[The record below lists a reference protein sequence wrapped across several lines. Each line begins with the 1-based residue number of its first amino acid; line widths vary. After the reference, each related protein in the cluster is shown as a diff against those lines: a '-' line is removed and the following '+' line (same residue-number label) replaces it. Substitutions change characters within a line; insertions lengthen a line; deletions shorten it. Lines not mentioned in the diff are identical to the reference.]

1 MDELSRLSV
10 DVVDQGTLENQ
21 ITNEADSILKKRE
34 FEIDTKRLSKAQDA
48 EKTFLSKLRSMER
61 RINDPAT
68 KISEREKLK
77 RDVATLK
84 RTELATVQQDIS
96 DIKERLQEN
105 DTSNATTELQAS
117 DRQEGESEQEYLVR
131 TGKITPFANSRGF
144 TRGRGD
150 VTQNIDT
157 SKPFSASTITE
168 IGDIKEEDEDG
179 EDGEEVEVKAEE
191 SAEEDADDAYS
202 SGYTTDEVDPE
213 DIELVELKKKRK
225 RNERPE
231 TEAIDDGDEWSYQQ
245 RLKWWIEKRQKARAR
260 AGVIVP
266 ASDYAKDE
274 WLLDGPE
281 ADAILEGN
289 FKVPGEI
296 FNALF
301 DYQKTCVQWLWELHT
316 QKTGGIIGDEMGLGK
331 TIQII
336 SFLAGLHHSGLLT
349 KPVIV
354 VCPAT
359 VMKQWVEEFH
369 KWWPALRV
377 VILHSMGEGSKGKK
391 KKRKGEI
398 DSDEDDDEVIRPTPS
413 STKNLVETIDKVF
426 KDGHVVVTTYA
437 GLKSYRSLLLDR
449 EWGYCILDEGHK
461 IRNPDSQI
469 TLDCKQIKTVH
480 RLILSG
486 TPIQNNLTE
495 LWSLLDFVCPGRLG
509 TLPVFHSQFAVPINV
524 GGYANA
530 TNIQVQTAYKCAVV
544 LRDLIAP
551 YLLRR
556 MKTDVATDLPKKE
569 EKVLFCKLTDS
580 QRLHY
585 KGFLKS
591 EELKSILAGKRQSL
605 FGIDILRKICNH
617 PDLASREILK
627 KTADYYYGDP
637 AKSGKMQVVKA
648 LVDLW
653 KKQGHRTLLFC
664 QTRQMLEILEEF
676 FANMPDIKYL
686 RMDGTTAISKR
697 QDMVDSFNNDTSY
710 DLFLLTTRVGGLGV
724 NLTGA
729 NRVIIF
735 DPDWNPSTDLQA
747 RERSWRLGQKRN
759 VVVYRLMT
767 AGTIEEKIYH
777 RQIFKQFL
785 TNKILK
791 DAKQRRFF
799 KMNDIH
805 DLFSLDDGEGDTTET
820 GLIFSGSEKKIE
832 SKKPEKKMKDDDD
845 FYQVVGLNGV
855 SKLEKFET
863 GEEERAENND
873 GENDD
878 NILNDIFSQTGVHSA
893 LEHDAIMDA
902 SRPETVIIEREAKR
916 VAEVAAKALRDSR
929 KKAQSNEIGTV
940 TWTGK
945 FGSAGKFGK
954 RKAPA
959 GNAGGAPKFGSSDRL
974 SSSSILQNI
983 KAKKSLEESADAY
996 TGYTG
1001 LINMSDLDKVKLLE
1015 KISESLKQ
1023 AGAGGLSSKDI
1034 ANEFALKLTNQEE
1047 VAVMRQLLRQAGE
1060 WNGATK
1066 KWLYKAVEVIGDD
1079 DEEDGEDQEVVQ
1091 VDEMGNKL

>member
-1 MDELSRLSV
+1 M
-10 DVVDQGTLENQ
+10 VDQGTLESK
-21 ITNEADSILKKRE
+21 ITTEADNALKKRE
-34 FEIDTKRLSKAQDA
+34 REIDLKRLTKAQDA
-48 EKTFLSKLRSMER
+48 EKTFLSKLKSMER

-68 KISEREKLK
+68 RISEREKLR
-77 RDVATLK
+77 RDANTL
-84 RTELATVQQDIS
+84 RQTELETVQQDLR
-96 DIKERLQEN
+96 DIQARLDEN
-105 DTSNATTELQAS
+105 AEDGPKRAVGAS
-117 DRQEGESEQEYLVR
+117 DRQENETEQEYLVR

-144 TRGRGD
+144 TRGKGD
-150 VTQNIDT
+150 VSDNIDT
-157 SKPFSASTITE
+157 TKSFDTKDE
-168 IGDIKEEDEDG
+168 IIVLDGGDDSHNDSRS
-179 EDGEEVEVKAEE
+179 D
-191 SAEEDADDAYS
+191 S

-213 DIELVELKKKRK
+213 DFELVELKRKKKRSHSDE
-225 RNERPE
+225 NERPE
-231 TEAIDDGDEWSYQQ
+231 TDATDDGNEFSYQK
-245 RLKWWIEKRQKARAR
+245 RLKWWTEKRQRDRAK
-260 AGVIVP
+260 AGVIVDP
-266 ASDYAKDE
+266 NDYAKDE
-274 WLLDGPE
+274 WLLEGPQ

-301 DYQKTCVQWLWELHT
+301 DYQKTCVQWLWELHS

-336 SFLAGLHHSGLLT
+336 AFLAGLHHSGLLT

-369 KWWPALRV
+369 KWWAPLRV
-377 VILHSMGEGSKGKK
+377 VILHSMGEGSKRGKK
-391 KKRKGEI
+391 RALDGD
-398 DSDEDDDEVIRPTPS
+398 DSDDDDDDDEHIMANSRSQSTVSS
-413 STKNLVETIDKVF
+413 STNLANIIDKIF

-437 GLKSYRSLLLDR
+437 GLKSYRPLLLAR

-469 TLDCKQIKTVH
+469 TLDCKQLKTVH

-585 KGFLKS
+585 RGFLKS
-591 EELKSILAGKRQSL
+591 EELKSILAGKRQAL

-617 PDLASREILK
+617 PDLASRDILM
-627 KTADYYYGDP
+627 KTLNYNYGDP
-637 AKSGKMQVVKA
+637 VKSGKMQVVKA
-648 LVDLW
+648 LVELW

-664 QTRQMLEILEEF
+664 QTRQMLEILQKF
-676 FANMPDIKYL
+676 FSSLEDVKYL
-686 RMDGTTAISKR
+686 RMDGTTPISRR
-697 QDMVDSFNNDTSY
+697 QDMVDTFNNDTSF

-747 RERSWRLGQKRN
+747 RERSWRLGQKRD

-805 DLFSLDDGEGDTTET
+805 DLFSLDDTGADTET
-820 GLIFSGSEKKIE
+820 GQLFSGSEKVIPKG
-832 SKKPEKKMKDDDD
+832 EKGEKGENDDGNDD
-845 FYQVVGLNGV
+845 FYDVAGLGGV
-855 SKLEKFET
+855 SKLEKYET
-863 GEEERAENND
+863 GEDERQRVADNNP
-873 GENDD
+873 ETDD

-902 SRPETVIIEREAKR
+902 SRPDTVIIEREAKR

-929 KKAQSNEIGTV
+929 KKAQANEIGTV

-945 FGSAGKFGK
+945 FGSAGKKRAIGGASRGPGK
-954 RKAPA
+954 V
-959 GNAGGAPKFGSSDRL
+959 GSVAGGANKL
-974 SSSSILQNI
+974 SSGSILANI
-983 KAKKSLEESADAY
+983 KAKRSLEESTMAY
-996 TGYTG
+996 TGG
-1001 LINMSDLDKVKLLE
+1001 LVNLSDLEKVKLLE
-1015 KISESLKQ
+1015 NIQDSLKKSGS
-1023 AGAGGLSSKDI
+1023 AGVSSREI
-1034 ANEFALKLTNQEE
+1034 AAEFALKLTTQEE
-1047 VAVMRQLLRQAGE
+1047 VAVMRQLLKQAGE
-1060 WNGATK
+1060 WNGASK
-1066 KWLYKAVEVIGDD
+1066 RWMYRGDD
-1079 DEEDGEDQEVVQ
+1079 VVI
-1091 VDEMGNKL
+1091 E

>member
-1 MDELSRLSV
+1 MDELSGLSV
-10 DVVDQGTLENQ
+10 DVVDQGTLESA
-21 ITNEADSILKKRE
+21 ITNEADAILKKRE
-34 FEIDTKRLSKAQDA
+34 FEIDSKRLLKAQDA
-48 EKTFLSKLRSMER
+48 EKTFLGKIRSMER
-61 RINDPAT
+61 KIADPAT
-68 KISEREKLK
+68 RISEREKLK

-84 RTELATVQQDIS
+84 KTELETVQQDIS
-96 DIKERLQEN
+96 DIKQRLEEN
-105 DTSNATTELQAS
+105 GTKKKEVQAS

-131 TGKITPFANSRGF
+131 TGKITPFANSKGF
-144 TRGRGD
+144 TRGKGD
-150 VTQNIDT
+150 THQNIDT
-157 SKPFSASTITE
+157 SKPFSTSE
-168 IGDIKEEDEDG
+168 VVDVG
-179 EDGEEVEVKAEE
+179 EDVKVESDASYSDGYTTEEVE
-191 SAEEDADDAYS
+191 
-202 SGYTTDEVDPE
+202 PE
-213 DIELVELKKKRK
+213 DMELVELKTKRK
-225 RNERPE
+225 RSEKPS

-245 RLKWWIEKRQKARAR
+245 RLKWWTEKRQKARAR
-260 AGVIVP
+260 SGVIVP
-266 ASDYAKDE
+266 ASHYDKEE
-274 WLLDGPE
+274 WLLEGPE

-289 FKVPGEI
+289 FRVPGEI

-377 VILHSMGEGSKGKK
+377 VILHSMGEGSKGKR
-391 KKRKGEI
+391 RKGD
-398 DSDEDDDEVIRPTPS
+398 DSDDDEVRVTPS

-426 KDGHVVVTTYA
+426 SDGHVVVTTYA

-449 EWGYCILDEGHK
+449 DWGYCILDEGHK

-469 TLDCKQIKTVH
+469 TLDCKQLKTVH

-617 PDLASREILK
+617 PDLASRDILK

-648 LVDLW
+648 LVELW

-664 QTRQMLEILEEF
+664 QTRQMLEILEDF
-676 FANMPDIKYL
+676 FAAMPDIKYL
-686 RMDGTTAISKR
+686 RMDGTTPISKR
-697 QDMVDSFNNDTSY
+697 QDMVDSFNNDVSF

-805 DLFSLDDGEGDTTET
+805 DLFSLDDGEGDTET
-820 GLIFSGSEKKIE
+820 GLMFSGSEKKIE
-832 SKKPEKKMKDDDD
+832 PMKEPMKDDDD

-863 GEEERAENND
+863 GEEEKAEV
-873 GENDD
+873 ENDD

-916 VAEVAAKALRDSR
+916 VAEVAAKALKDSR
-929 KKAQSNEIGTV
+929 KKTQANDIGTV

-954 RKAPA
+954 KKPT
-959 GNAGGAPKFGSSDRL
+959 KL

-983 KAKKSLEESADAY
+983 KAKKSLEESANA
-996 TGYTG
+996 YTG

-1015 KISESLKQ
+1015 KIGESLKG
-1023 AGAGGLSSKDI
+1023 AGSGGLSSKEI

-1047 VAVMRQLLRQAGE
+1047 VAVMRQLLRQAGD
-1060 WNGATK
+1060 WNGVTK
-1066 KWLYKAVEVIGDD
+1066 KWMYKPEVVEVK
-1079 DEEDGEDQEVVQ
+1079 EEVEE
-1091 VDEMGNKL
+1091 VDELGRKV

>member
-10 DVVDQGTLENQ
+10 DVVDQGTLESK
-21 ITNEADSILKKRE
+21 ITNEADSILKQRE
-34 FEIDTKRLSKAQDA
+34 FEIDTRRLSKAQDA
-48 EKTFLSKLRSMER
+48 EKSFLGKMRSMER

-84 RTELATVQQDIS
+84 KTELATVQQDIL
-96 DIKERLQEN
+96 DIKQRLQDN
-105 DTSNATTELQAS
+105 DTSNDKTELQAS

-150 VTQNIDT
+150 ATQHIDT
-157 SKPFSASTITE
+157 SKPYTTSSVTE
-168 IGDIKEEDEDG
+168 LGEIKEED
-179 EDGEEVEVKAEE
+179 
-191 SAEEDADDAYS
+191 DDAEDVKQEDDDYS
-202 SGYTTDEVDPE
+202 SGYTTDEIEPE
-213 DIELVELKKKRK
+213 DMELVELKTKRK
-225 RNERPE
+225 RAEKPE

-266 ASDYAKDE
+266 ANDYAKDE
-274 WLLDGPE
+274 WLLEGPE

-391 KKRKGEI
+391 RRKGEG
-398 DSDEDDDEVIRPTPS
+398 SDDDDDDVVRPTPS

-469 TLDCKQIKTVH
+469 TLDCKQLKTVH

-664 QTRQMLEILEEF
+664 QTRQMLEILEDF

-686 RMDGTTAISKR
+686 RMDGTTPISKR
-697 QDMVDSFNNDTSY
+697 QDMVDLYNNDTSF

-805 DLFSLDDGEGDTTET
+805 DLFSLDDGENDTTET
-820 GLIFSGSEKKIE
+820 GMIFSGSEKKIE

-863 GEEERAENND
+863 GEPEKPEND

-929 KKAQSNEIGTV
+929 KKAQANEIGTV

-954 RKAPA
+954 KKQPPGKA
-959 GNAGGAPKFGSSDRL
+959 GAPKFGAASDKL

-983 KAKKSLEESADAY
+983 KAKKSLEESANA
-996 TGYTG
+996 YTG

-1023 AGAGGLSSKDI
+1023 AGAAGLSSKDI
-1034 ANEFALKLTNQEE
+1034 ASEFALKLTSQEE
-1047 VAVMRQLLRQAGE
+1047 VAVMRQLLKQAGE

-1066 KWLYKAVEVIGDD
+1066 KWMYKAVEDVEDD
-1079 DEEDGEDQEVVQ
+1079 DEPEVIQ
-1091 VDEMGNKL
+1091 VDEVGNKV

>member
-48 EKTFLSKLRSMER
+48 VKTFLGKVRSMER

-84 RTELATVQQDIS
+84 RTELATAQQDVA
-96 DIKERLQEN
+96 DITQRLKEN
-105 DTSNATTELQAS
+105 DTSGGATKELQAS
-117 DRQEGESEQEYLVR
+117 DRQEGESEQAYLVR

-157 SKPFSASTITE
+157 SKPYSVDVE
-168 IGDIKEEDEDG
+168 GEIKEEEEEEEDN
-179 EDGEEVEVKAEE
+179 EVKEVDE
-191 SAEEDADDAYS
+191 TEVKEEDDYENISDS

-213 DIELVELKKKRK
+213 DFELVELKTKRK
-225 RNERPE
+225 RNEKPE

-245 RLKWWIEKRQKARAR
+245 RLKWWTEKRQKARAR

-266 ASDYAKDE
+266 AADYAKEE

-377 VILHSMGEGSKGKK
+377 IILHSMGEGSKGKK
-391 KKRKGEI
+391 KRKGEI
-398 DSDEDDDEVIRPTPS
+398 DSDDEDEVIRPTPS
-413 STKNLVETIDKVF
+413 STKNLAETIDKVF

-449 EWGYCILDEGHK
+449 EWGYCVLDEGHK

-469 TLDCKQIKTVH
+469 TLDCKQLKTVH

-617 PDLASREILK
+617 PDLASRDILK

-664 QTRQMLEILEEF
+664 QTRQMLEILEDF

-863 GEEERAENND
+863 GEEEKEPND

-954 RKAPA
+954 KKQPA
-959 GNAGGAPKFGSSDRL
+959 GKAGAPRFGSDKL

-983 KAKKSLEESADAY
+983 KAKKSLEESANA
-996 TGYTG
+996 YTG

-1015 KISESLKQ
+1015 KISESLKH

-1066 KWLYKAVEVIGDD
+1066 KWMYKGVEEV
-1079 DEEDGEDQEVVQ
+1079 EDIDEVVP
-1091 VDEMGNKL
+1091 VDEMGNRV